1 MDFSSAFLLEDY
13 NASIS
18 CLSLCY
24 IHNMKKSF
32 IVGFIITYL
41 AVVVFVF
48 ENVQDIVKNK
58 GLSNLV
64 LFNHERAVILVLIN
78 DT

>member
-1 MDFSSAFLLEDY
+1 
-13 NASIS
+13 
-18 CLSLCY
+18 
-24 IHNMKKSF
+24 MKKPF
-32 IVGFIITYL
+32 IVGFTITYL

-48 ENVQDIVKNK
+48 ENVQDIVMKK

-78 DT
+78 DA